1 MAHLKHRHLPFCRL
15 GRNYVKLLQ
24 SESQWLWDWI
34 KYRSVLIVERC
45 GIERI
50 LCTLALNTDGLCHEI
65 DWRDAILCDWELW
78 LWIWLFT
85 SVIFTAQ
92 CHDVILY
99 QFRWL
104 HFSNTAAN
112 RTWFTVY
119 PLLYCGNRWPIGTAY
134 SCIWTPN
141 MVRHNICWHNYAV
154 EIRYDTRCYFNVR
167 SKADISQLNLP
178 HGSLIYRT
186 ERGLVVGF
194 CGQPHYCYRPYYPT
208 ARFWSPS
215 SYMASDEPFPDR
227 SRPMSC

>member
-1 MAHLKHRHLPFCRL
+1 MAVRL
-15 GRNYVKLLQ
+15 DKISIGVDRWTLWHWANFMHFSTQHWWVVPWNWLVWCHFVWLRVVTVNMAIYV
-24 SESQWLWDWI
+24 
-34 KYRSVLIVERC
+34 
-45 GIERI
+45 G
-50 LCTLALNTDGLCHEI
+50 H
-65 DWRDAILCDWELW
+65 
-78 LWIWLFT
+78 F
-85 SVIFTAQ
+85 FTAQ

-99 QFRWL
+99 QLRWL

-112 RTWFTVY
+112 GTWFTVY

-154 EIRYDTRCYFNVR
+154 
-167 SKADISQLNLP
+167 
-178 HGSLIYRT
+178 